1 MNYSKQKRVV
11 VATDR
16 TAIPAAVHA
25 MLTLEFDVVSVVYD
39 ADTLLSEAL
48 RLEPDLV
55 VVEAALS
62 LRDEFRATGEIM
74 RRLPRTKI
82 IHHAT
87 HDAAGDASH
96 HATGDATGAEEL
108 SQGEECEGIDSE
120 ATFSQ
125 ALRLAGTAR
134 DCPADAGEA
143 PGAASPQDPAGLTSR
158 EREVLE
164 LLANGFA
171 MKVIAYRLGITYRT
185 VAFHKYKMMQRLGIR
200 TNAGLT
206 TYALR
211 TGALK
216 SAPMRAEFP
225 RRTRYAPG
233 SASPRLR
240 AAG

>member
-1 MNYSKQKRVV
+1 MKYSGQTRVV

-16 TAIPAAVHA
+16 AAVPAAVQG
-25 MLTLEFDVVSVVYD
+25 MLALEFDVVSVVYD

-62 LRDEFRATGEIM
+62 LRDEFRAAGEIM

-87 HDAAGDASH
+87 AAEAFSTD
-96 HATGDATGAEEL
+96 DE
-108 SQGEECEGIDSE
+108 SE
-120 ATFSQ
+120 SMRSDDRFSQ
-125 ALRLAGTAR
+125 ALRLAGTAGR
-134 DCPADAGEA
+134 AVASAGEPSARIVAA
-143 PGAASPQDPAGLTSR
+143 PRAAPAGLTSR

-164 LLANGFA
+164 LLAHGVA
-171 MKVIAYRLGITYRT
+171 MKVIAHRLGITYRT
-185 VAFHKYKMMQRLGIR
+185 VAFHKYNMMQRLGIR

-206 TYALR
+206 TYALQ
-211 TGALK
+211 TGALET
-216 SAPMRAEFP
+216 AGIMGTAFP
-225 RRTRYAPG
+225 RRARNEGGA
-233 SASPRLR
+233 ASPRPS

>member
-1 MNYSKQKRVV
+1 MSYSKQKTVV
-11 VATDR
+11 IATDR
-16 TAIPAAVHA
+16 NAVPPAVHA

-39 ADTLLSEAL
+39 ADTLLCEAL

-55 VVEAALS
+55 VVEAAVS
-62 LRDEFRATGEIM
+62 LRDEFRATREIM

-87 HDAAGDASH
+87 RAQAQ
-96 HATGDATGAEEL
+96 AED
-108 SQGEECEGIDSE
+108 ECEGEDAES
-120 ATFSQ
+120 TFSQ
-125 ALRLAGTAR
+125 ALRLAGAAR
-134 DCPADAGEA
+134 GCSADAGGA
-143 PGAASPQDPAGLTSR
+143 PPDSAGLTNR

-164 LLANGFA
+164 LLADGCA

-206 TYALR
+206 TYALQ

-216 SAPMRAEFP
+216 SAPMRMRAPLPARGE
-225 RRTRYAPG
+225 RSARSCAPG
-233 SASPRLR
+233 EAASPRV
-240 AAG
+240 

>member
-1 MNYSKQKRVV
+1 MKYSAQTRVV
-11 VATDR
+11 VATDGM
-16 TAIPAAVHA
+16 AVPAAVQG
-25 MLTLEFDVVSVVYD
+25 MLALQFDVVSVVYD

-62 LRDEFRATGEIM
+62 LRDEFRAAGEIM

-87 HDAAGDASH
+87 AAEAF
-96 HATGDATGAEEL
+96 
-108 SQGEECEGIDSE
+108 SQDDESE
-120 ATFSQ
+120 SVWSDGRFSQ
-125 ALRLAGTAR
+125 ALRLVGTAGR
-134 DCPADAGEA
+134 PAADAGEPPA
-143 PGAASPQDPAGLTSR
+143 RIGASPPAALTSR

-164 LLANGFA
+164 LLARGVA
-171 MKVIAYRLGITYRT
+171 MKVIAHRLGITYRT
-185 VAFHKYKMMQRLGIR
+185 VAFHKYNMMQRLGIR

-206 TYALR
+206 TYALQ

-216 SAPMRAEFP
+216 PAGIMGTAFP
-225 RRTRYAPG
+225 RQARHEGGA
-233 SASPRLR
+233 ASPRLS

>member
-1 MNYSKQKRVV
+1 MRGGGVMGCSKQKRVV
-11 VATDR
+11 IATDR
-16 TAIPAAVHA
+16 TAVPAAVHG

-39 ADTLLSEAL
+39 ADALLSEAL

-55 VVEAALS
+55 VVEAAVS
-62 LRDEFRATGEIM
+62 LRDEFRAAGEIM

-87 HDAAGDASH
+87 H
-96 HATGDATGAEEL
+96 AEEP
-108 SQGEECEGIDSE
+108 SQSLECEADDVE

-125 ALRLAGTAR
+125 ALRLAGAGAAL
-134 DCPADAGEA
+134 ADAALSAEMQ
-143 PGAASPQDPAGLTSR
+143 QDPGGLTSR

-164 LLANGFA
+164 LLANGLA
-171 MKVIAYRLGITYRT
+171 MKVIAHRLGITYRT

-216 SAPMRAEFP
+216 SAPLRAEFP
-225 RRTRYAPG
+225 RRARLEPD
-233 SASPRLR
+233 SARLR
-240 AAG
+240 AAV

>member
-1 MNYSKQKRVV
+1 
-11 VATDR
+11 
-16 TAIPAAVHA
+16 
-25 MLTLEFDVVSVVYD
+25 MLALQFDVVSVVYD

-62 LRDEFRATGEIM
+62 LRDEFRAAGEIM

-87 HDAAGDASH
+87 AAEAFSQDA
-96 HATGDATGAEEL
+96 E
-108 SQGEECEGIDSE
+108 SE
-120 ATFSQ
+120 SMRSDGRLSQ
-125 ALRLAGTAR
+125 ALRLVGTAGR
-134 DCPADAGEA
+134 AVADAGEPSA
-143 PGAASPQDPAGLTSR
+143 PIVASPPAAPAALTSR

-164 LLANGFA
+164 LLAHGVA
-171 MKVIAYRLGITYRT
+171 MKVIAHRLGITYRT
-185 VAFHKYKMMQRLGIR
+185 VAFHKYNMMQRLGIR

-206 TYALR
+206 TYALQ

-216 SAPMRAEFP
+216 AAGIMGTEFP
-225 RRTRYAPG
+225 RQARHEAG
-233 SASPRLR
+233 AASPRLS

>member
-1 MNYSKQKRVV
+1 MRGGVMKYSGQTKVV

-16 TAIPAAVHA
+16 AAVPAALHA
-25 MLTLEFDVVSVVYD
+25 RLMLEFDVVSVAYD
-39 ADTLLSEAL
+39 ADTLLSESL

-87 HDAAGDASH
+87 HGEAV
-96 HATGDATGAEEL
+96 
-108 SQGEECEGIDSE
+108 SQDNEIDGVRSDGTL
-120 ATFSQ
+120 AQ

-134 DCPADAGEA
+134 CAVADAGA
-143 PGAASPQDPAGLTSR
+143 PASIAASPQGPPAGLTSR
-158 EREVLE
+158 EREVLV
-164 LLANGFA
+164 LLADGCA
-171 MKVIAYRLGITYRT
+171 MKVIAHRLGITYRT

-216 SAPMRAEFP
+216 PAPLPRAEFP
-225 RRTRYAPG
+225 RPTRHG
-233 SASPRLR
+233 GASLPPRLR
-240 AAG
+240 SAG

>member
-1 MNYSKQKRVV
+1 MSCSKQKTVV
-11 VATDR
+11 IATDR
-16 TAIPAAVHA
+16 TAVPAAVHA
-25 MLTLEFDVVSVVYD
+25 MLTIEFDVVSVVYD
-39 ADTLLSEAL
+39 ADTLLCEAL

-55 VVEAALS
+55 VVEAAVS
-62 LRDEFRATGEIM
+62 LRDEFRATREIM

-87 HDAAGDASH
+87 QADD
-96 HATGDATGAEEL
+96 
-108 SQGEECEGIDSE
+108 ECEGEDAES
-120 ATFSQ
+120 TFSQ
-125 ALRLAGTAR
+125 ALRLAGAAR
-134 DCPADAGEA
+134 GCSADAGGA
-143 PGAASPQDPAGLTSR
+143 PASQDLAGLTTR

-164 LLANGFA
+164 LLANGCA

-206 TYALR
+206 TYALQ

-225 RRTRYAPG
+225 RRTRSEPG
-233 SASPRLR
+233 AQTSLPLRRPEGGGGSPVPRL
-240 AAG
+240 

>member
-1 MNYSKQKRVV
+1 MNYSKQNRVV

-62 LRDEFRATGEIM
+62 LRDDFRATGEIM

-87 HDAAGDASH
+87 HH
-96 HATGDATGAEEL
+96 ATGAEAL
-108 SQGEECEGIDSE
+108 SQGDECDAIDSE
-120 ATFSQ
+120 ARFSQ

-134 DCPADAGEA
+134 DCSADAGEA
-143 PGAASPQDPAGLTSR
+143 HEAASQQDPAGLTSR

-206 TYALR
+206 TYALQ
-211 TGALK
+211 TGALG

-225 RRTRYAPG
+225 RRTRYEPG
-233 SASPRLR
+233 SASPRLG